1 MKPIRA
7 IVTDRK
13 SGNIFHCNFSTTREG
28 FVVLQNPIQKK
39 TVFGSSYYFENGQD
53 NYKSIIQY
61 YGESC
66 RDLMIPNKRVFV
78 EIVAPNEKID
88 WIDVTEIE
96 ANNIIKAKEEEA
108 IDKYRKDKSKYYE
121 NKNDIEKFFLR
132 LFNKI

>member
-1 MKPIRA
+1 
-7 IVTDRK
+7 
-13 SGNIFHCNFSTTREG
+13 
-28 FVVLQNPIQKK
+28 
-39 TVFGSSYYFENGQD
+39 
-53 NYKSIIQY
+53 
-61 YGESC
+61 
-66 RDLMIPNKRVFV
+66 MIPNKRVFV

-108 IDKYRKDKSKYYE
+108 RDKYRKDKSKYYE